1 MHNFEKGDF
10 KFLFFIW
17 IFWNFIIVKKLKY
30 LYKFLKSQFLKN
42 LYRNNIF
49 GYKTFYILIRMI
61 YVPSKYFSCKHKI
74 RVEIVCY
81 ALLNIEIQYMCPISF
96 HHELVMFNFIF
107 ISFNFFSSNLFEL
120 EFHLEDNCVK
130 IDKE

>member
-1 MHNFEKGDF
+1 
-10 KFLFFIW
+10 
-17 IFWNFIIVKKLKY
+17 
-30 LYKFLKSQFLKN
+30 
-42 LYRNNIF
+42 
-49 GYKTFYILIRMI
+49 MI